1 MIFRRAMALEAPG
14 HALGLVL
21 IDHFHLVNRA
31 MTGKAAYTAVHVHRV
46 IEIGVVRD
54 AVDLYPIDCRAVT
67 LSTVPCCAHG
77 LKLRTLGL
85 SLLVTA
91 HTGLHSWHI

>member
-31 MTGKAAYTAVHVHRV
+31 TTGKAAYTAVHVHRV

-54 AVDLYPIDCRAVT
+54 AVDLYPIAVGP
-67 LSTVPCCAHG
+67 SPFPPFHAA
-77 LKLRTLGL
+77 RT
-85 SLLVTA
+85 A
-91 HTGLHSWHI
+91 